1 MRILCFAVIAAIFVH
16 GASAVADVVLR
27 DASFDRPVV
36 LDGDT
41 NYLLQNVNIT
51 NLSDACALTLSGRIQ
66 SVTLENCNLGRIS
79 AGPEGKAAAME
90 CSGAVVGR
98 FRATNT
104 SFFDAENQLATL
116 REGTFGTV
124 TFDRCHFS
132 TSDRCLKE
140 VQQKQPWR
148 NWAPVTEFY
157 NIDCL
162 ELLDNDFANTVIII
176 HPSVKKVVVRGRIP
190 GLIIQNPH
198 TTQLQ
203 RIAAPEIDA

>member
-1 MRILCFAVIAAIFVH
+1 MRMMRLAAF
-16 GASAVADVVLR
+16 SAVLVCAGSALADIVLK
-27 DASFDRPVV
+27 DASLDRPVV
-36 LDGDT
+36 LDTDT
-41 NYLLQNVNIT
+41 NYFLRNVNIT
-51 NLSDACALTLSGRIQ
+51 NLTDAAALTLAGRVN
-66 SVTLENCNLGRIS
+66 SVTLENCNLGRIV

-98 FRATNT
+98 FTATNT

-140 VQQKQPWR
+140 VQQKYPWR

-157 NIDCL
+157 NIERL
-162 ELLDNDFANTVIII
+162 ELLDNDFTNTVIII
-176 HPSVKKVVVRGRIP
+176 HPSVKKVVVRGQIP

-198 TTQLQ
+198 ATKVIQVA
-203 RIAAPEIDA
+203 RDGEDA